1 METGSQVDT
10 QRMGE
15 FGFVLI
21 SLTAVVYSSHRN
33 EKEFP
38 HEDLRAQFYE
48 LYRKEA
54 EEYDKES
61 MKRYDEDLNTT
72 LIFVGY
78 THCLDARMLT
88 WVSGRSVL
96 RRHLCLHHPSPPSAS
111 ARPNR

>member
-1 METGSQVDT
+1 METESQVDT
-10 QRMGE
+10 RRMDE

-21 SLTAVVYSSHRN
+21 SLITVIYSSHRN

-54 EEYDKES
+54 EEYDKEF

-78 THCLDARMLT
+78 THCLNARVLT

-96 RRHLCLHHPSPPSAS
+96 RCHLCLHHPGPSS
-111 ARPNR
+111 APVRLN